1 MNSFFCVISPVSR
14 TEATVQELLALLPEL
29 DELELLRLRVIA
41 EAIPDPGRTWDSS
54 SAYATVDKR
63 IVSAEDAERA
73 LREAEE
79 GIRQYITMLYESLRP
94 VFRSFYEGRGDEAAG
109 HLVGLGEM
117 LESEGRLKGARQC
130 YRAALTLSLP
140 LLEKGPQILALR
152 RIARVA
158 LHLGDFQE
166 ASLHYER
173 SAQLARDSEDLR
185 GEVVART
192 GMGNVL
198 AWQGRW
204 VDAEATY
211 REAMVLAEGASEG
224 DFTLELAQIFYNL
237 GHLATRMERL
247 EESED
252 WLARALERAQA
263 AGSPVDLAIC
273 HLNLGHLRYEQGRLE
288 EARAAYDR
296 ARALP
301 VSRALLSG
309 IASDIADVCLREG
322 HVTQAQEWG
331 RVAEEHAI
339 RSGSVYMLG
348 RMYQSRGN
356 IACALGDDDGFTF
369 FEKALEIAREK
380 AYPFLEAETLRDYA
394 QLRRQ
399 SDGSEEAQAYLERAR
414 ELFQQLGA
422 VREVARVEAALAE
435 LRAQAPEFSIEPEEP
450 EQPLAVAGD

>member
-1 MNSFFCVISPVSR
+1 MYPVSR
-14 TEATVQELLALLPEL
+14 TEATVEELLALLPEM

-41 EAIPDPGRTWDSS
+41 AAIPDPGRAWDSS

-63 IVSAEDAERA
+63 IVSADDAERA
-73 LREAEE
+73 VREAEE
-79 GIRQYITMLYESLRP
+79 GIRQYITLLYEGLRP
-94 VFRSFYEGRGDEAAG
+94 VLRSFYEARGDEAAG
-109 HLVGLGEM
+109 HLVALGER

-130 YRAALTLSLP
+130 YRTALSLSLP
-140 LLEKGPQILALR
+140 LLEKAPQILALR
-152 RIARVA
+152 RIGRVA

-166 ASLHYER
+166 ASQHYER
-173 SAQLARDSEDLR
+173 SAQLARDAEDLR

-204 VDAEATY
+204 LDAEATY
-211 REAMVLAEGASEG
+211 RDALALAEGAPNG

-252 WLARALERAQA
+252 WLARARDWAEG

-273 HLNLGHLRYEQGRLE
+273 YMNLGHLRYAQGRLD
-288 EARAAYDR
+288 EARTAYDQ

-309 IASDIADVCLREG
+309 IASDIADVCLRQG
-322 HVTQAQEWG
+322 HQSQAEEWG

-339 RSGSVYMLG
+339 RSGSAYMLG

-356 IACALGDDDGFTF
+356 IARVHGDEDGFTF

-380 AYPFLEAETLRDYA
+380 GYPFLEAETLRDYA
-394 QLRRQ
+394 GLRRQ
-399 SDGSEEAQAYLERAR
+399 TGGTEEAQAYLERAR
-414 ELFQQLGA
+414 ELFQELGA
-422 VREVARVEAALAE
+422 VREVARMDAVIAE
-435 LRAQAPEFSIEPEEP
+435 LRAQPAEQPPAFTIEPEEP
-450 EQPLAVAGD
+450 EQPLAVAGG